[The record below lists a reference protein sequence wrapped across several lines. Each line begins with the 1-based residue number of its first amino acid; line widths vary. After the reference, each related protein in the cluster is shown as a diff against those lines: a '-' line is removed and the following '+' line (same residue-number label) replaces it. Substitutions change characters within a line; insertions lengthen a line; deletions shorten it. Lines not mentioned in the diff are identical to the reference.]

1 MKKVLLIL
9 ILAFNLNCFSQ
20 KLMTGVATSF
30 SADDFSPY
38 LYGSLV
44 VGIGWNHVSFA
55 PVFSKTLGY
64 RGSSIVGL
72 GLTARFQIRPEES
85 LFNLFMEAGFSSQIS
100 GKRANKAVDENLSL
114 VEETSFRFHG
124 ERFLKESFNGFAGVG
139 VSFTYKEFQLFSSF
153 GYSTRH
159 WQHYNDIEPYNVEV
173 SKSNGLGANV
183 GLRYF
188 IPLKEKKEKYII
200 VPSSFQDYQ

>member
-1 MKKVLLIL
+1 MKKALLIL

-20 KLMTGVATSF
+20 KLMTGIATSF
-30 SADDFSPY
+30 YADDFSPY
-38 LYGSLV
+38 LYGSLL
-44 VGIGWNHVSFA
+44 VGMSWNYGAFA
-55 PVFSKTLGY
+55 PVFSKKMGY
-64 RGSSIVGL
+64 RESSIEEL

-100 GKRANKAVDENLSL
+100 GKRSNKAVNYNLSV
-114 VEETSFRFHG
+114 VEETSLSFHG

-153 GYSTRH
+153 GYSARH
-159 WQHYNDIEPYNVEV
+159 WQHYNDDEPSKVEV
-173 SKSNGLGANV
+173 SKSKGLGAYI

-188 IPLKEKKEKYII
+188 IPLKKQKERYIV
-200 VPSSFQDYQ
+200 VPSPFQDYQ